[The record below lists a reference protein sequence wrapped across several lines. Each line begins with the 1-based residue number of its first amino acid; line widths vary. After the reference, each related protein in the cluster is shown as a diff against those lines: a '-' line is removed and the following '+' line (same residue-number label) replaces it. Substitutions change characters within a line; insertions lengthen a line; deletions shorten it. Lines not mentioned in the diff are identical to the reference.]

1 MDSAAMQ
8 AYDRIQEAF
17 DRRYRVKKA
26 TNLTVSAVIALLGVT
41 SFLYG
46 LRLEP
51 MPTIFRWM
59 TVDGTLFTTFG
70 AIVYIAVNLVELLRK
85 TELTRVSAY
94 YIRLSSA
101 VAESVILSV
110 VLVSQLPFFPEHPVC
125 CALTGI
131 LISIVAGTPVGSTIV
146 AADIA
151 AFLVCS
157 AVSVLKTHERR
168 IVWGGEHVYPDDY
181 PEEGNDIVVT
191 GRLEAYEEDGFL
203 YLHLVDAEV
212 LWEDEADAE
221 ADA

>member
-85 TELTRVSAY
+85 TELTRMSAY

-157 AVSVLKTHERR
+157 AVSVLKTHERS
-168 IVWGGEHVYPDDY
+168 IV
-181 PEEGNDIVVT
+181 
-191 GRLEAYEEDGFL
+191 
-203 YLHLVDAEV
+203 
-212 LWEDEADAE
+212 
-221 ADA
+221 

>member
-1 MDSAAMQ
+1 
-8 AYDRIQEAF
+8 
-17 DRRYRVKKA
+17 
-26 TNLTVSAVIALLGVT
+26 
-41 SFLYG
+41 
-46 LRLEP
+46 
-51 MPTIFRWM
+51 M

-131 LISIVAGTPVGSTIV
+131 LISIVAGNPVGSTIV

-168 IVWGGEHVYPDDY
+168 IV
-181 PEEGNDIVVT
+181 
-191 GRLEAYEEDGFL
+191 
-203 YLHLVDAEV
+203 
-212 LWEDEADAE
+212 
-221 ADA
+221 